1 MVDDMFDL
9 TKDKIKCVFEFVRN
23 STDEELDDFDY
34 NNHNIFCM
42 LAIIKEMIEKGLN
55 PSQFGTYVE
64 MKFINA
70 YEYIKNNYEYIKNKS
85 E

>member
-1 MVDDMFDL
+1 MSDTMVDGMFNL

-23 STDEELDDFDY
+23 STDEELDDFED
-34 NNHNIFCM
+34 NNLNIFPM
-42 LAIIKEMIEKGLN
+42 MAIVKEMIEKGLK
-55 PSQFGTYVE
+55 PSQFGTYVD

-70 YEYIKNNYEYIKNKS
+70 YEYIKNKS

>member
-1 MVDDMFDL
+1 MVDDMFNL

-23 STDEELDDFDY
+23 STDEELDDFED
-34 NNHNIFCM
+34 NNLNIFPVM
-42 LAIIKEMIEKGLN
+42 EIIIEMMDNGLK
-55 PSQFGTYVE
+55 PSQFGTYVV

-70 YEYIKNNYEYIKNKS
+70 YKYIKNKS